1 MPDTEIVTNQQ
12 LWSIQK
18 DNHAGIGKFGNS
30 ESAPSKKSP
39 DCKPKS
45 DKPLQ
50 TRCTGFSHAVRQNPP
65 SNKNKVKLLNFR
77 IEKKNTTTKAH
88 NPECMGPQLEIGVDG
103 MELYLDV
110 VWSIVPN

>member
-30 ESAPSKKSP
+30 ESTTSKISP

-50 TRCTGFSHAVRQNPP
+50 TCCTGFSHAVRRNPP

-77 IEKKNTTTKAH
+77 IEKKNTTTKAKK
-88 NPECMGPQLEIGVDG
+88 PECMGPQLEIGVDG

-110 VWSIVPN
+110 VWSTVPS